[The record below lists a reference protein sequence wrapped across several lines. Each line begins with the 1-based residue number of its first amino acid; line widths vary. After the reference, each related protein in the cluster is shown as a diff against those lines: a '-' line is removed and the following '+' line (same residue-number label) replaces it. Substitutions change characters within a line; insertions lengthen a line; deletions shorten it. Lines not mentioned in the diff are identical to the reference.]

1 MPDKTTP
8 SKGKEDQ
15 KMVPLAELVDIRRKA
30 RQREDELKGQLNER
44 DQRIGSL
51 EDELKV
57 VGADMEDDEKIKNVR
72 NYLLLERKKL
82 DGERAKDKK
91 TATELEEREQAVA
104 VKELVA
110 EFRSKGVEVDAET
123 LMDEKEPRLKC
134 MELYAT
140 HLEQTAK
147 EEKGTPES
155 KIYETGAHG
164 VIKKMPKDMD
174 DKEFADY
181 EKTIKAEALSKR

>member
-1 MPDKTTP
+1 MPEKPAP

-15 KMVPLAELVDIRRKA
+15 RMVPLAELVDFRRKA
-30 RQREDELKGQLNER
+30 RQREEELKGQLNER
-44 DQRIGSL
+44 DARIVSL

-57 VGADMEDDEKIKNVR
+57 VSADVEDDEKIKNVR
-72 NYLLLERKKL
+72 SYLLTASKKL
-82 DGERAKDKK
+82 DGERAKHLK
-91 TATELEEREQAVA
+91 TVTEIEERERAVA

-110 EFRSKGVEVDAET
+110 EFRSKGVDVDTET

-134 MELYAT
+134 MELYAA
-140 HLEQTAK
+140 HLEGKTK
-147 EEKGTPES
+147 EEEKTPES

-174 DKEFADY
+174 DKEFAEY

>member
-1 MPDKTTP
+1 MAEKTTP

-15 KMVPLAELVDIRRKA
+15 KMVPLAELVDFRKKA
-30 RQREDELKGQLNER
+30 RQREEELKGQLNER
-44 DQRIGSL
+44 DQTIGSL
-51 EDELKV
+51 QDELKV
-57 VGADMEDDEKIKNVR
+57 VGADMEDDEKIKSVR
-72 NYLLLERKKL
+72 NYLLSERKKL
-82 DGERAKDKK
+82 DGERAKHQ
-91 TATELEEREQAVA
+91 TAVTDIEERERAVA

-134 MELYAT
+134 MELYAA
-140 HLEQTAK
+140 HLEQEK
-147 EEKGTPES
+147 EEKTPES
-155 KIYETGAHG
+155 KIYQTGAYG